1 MTETR
6 QTLFGEIT
14 VSVSNGKVAELA
26 FSPSEPKC
34 RDGRQLHTSDIR
46 LLNRAFKQLDE
57 YFSGKRQL
65 FDLPLQSAS
74 TRFQQRVRDTLLCVG
89 FGETVSYGELAQRV
103 GMPGASRA
111 VGSAMRTNPIPIL
124 VPCHRVLA
132 AGGKIGGYSSGL
144 EIKRRL
150 LNLEKYAAP
159 GYWDGWTAE
168 DNCVLLYLRIDGK
181 ILLIRKKRGL
191 GKGKVNGPGGHIEQ
205 GETPLMAAIRE
216 TQEEVGLTPLTPK
229 HCGTLQF
236 AFLNGYTERCE
247 VFQAEAYEG
256 TLRETDEAEPFWCDE
271 TAIPLEQMW
280 ADDRYWFPLL
290 LRGKRFHL
298 RYVFDDD
305 RLLFGNTKK

>member
-14 VSVSNGKVAELA
+14 VSVSNGEVAVLA
-26 FSPSEPKC
+26 FGPSEPKC
-34 RDGRQLHTSDIR
+34 RDGRQVSTGDAR
-46 LLNRAFKQLDE
+46 LLNRVFKQLQE

-74 TRFQQRVRDTLLCVG
+74 TPFRKRVRDILLRVG
-89 FGETVSYGELAQRV
+89 FGETVTYGELAQRV
-103 GMPGASRA
+103 GMAGASRA
-111 VGSAMRTNPIPIL
+111 VGGAMRTNPIPIL

-150 LNLEKYAAP
+150 LNLEKYAVS
-159 GYWDGWTAE
+159 GYWEGWTAE

-191 GKGKVNGPGGHIEQ
+191 GKGKINGPGGHIEQ

-216 TQEEVGLTPLTPK
+216 TQEEVGLTPLSPK

-256 TLRETDEAEPFWCDE
+256 RLRETDEAEPFWCDE
-271 TAIPLEQMW
+271 TAIPLDQMW

-305 RLLFGNTKK
+305 RLLFGNTR